1 MRLVL
6 TSLSKYVVTW
16 NLPDIS
22 IEYSLRGGNSEASII
37 IAYTTNEL
45 GAIHKQSV
53 KTQVEL
59 AG

>member
-37 IAYTTNEL
+37 IAYTNNEL

-53 KTQVEL
+53 KNQL
-59 AG
+59 